1 VVAVRH
7 QIDQESDSRRT
18 PAVLPQED
26 PMSSITA
33 TRTPRLT
40 PPAAPTRKPTPR
52 RRTLGQGA
60 SVVGRADRPV
70 LRIVADDD
78 CAPVVTRVG
87 PSVVEPAGRP
97 VVEPASAASGV
108 ETQLRRVDLAD
119 FFVAEYDGDDVAV
132 EVVRPR
138 PSSVRLTRRGRLVV
152 FGAGLA
158 AVLGLG
164 FAAAT
169 GSLANDRP
177 EPTRVVTVQPGQTL
191 WDISSNA
198 AARSGST
205 DVRSMMGHL
214 ETINHLDTTTLQVG
228 QTLRVPK

>member
-70 LRIVADDD
+70 LRIVADDE
-78 CAPVVTRVG
+78 CAPVVTRVL
-87 PSVVEPAGRP
+87 PEPCDAPIRQ
-97 VVEPASAASGV
+97 VS
-108 ETQLRRVDLAD
+108 LDD
-119 FFVAEYDGDDVAV
+119 FFAAEYDGDDVSV

-158 AVLGLG
+158 AVLGLC

-169 GSLANDRP
+169 GSLANDKP
-177 EPTRVVTVQPGQTL
+177 EPTRVITVQPGQTL
-191 WDISSNA
+191 WDISANA

-214 ETINHLDTTTLQVG
+214 EAINHLDTTTLQVG
-228 QTLRVPK
+228 QTLRVPN